1 MKRTDLALEAH
12 DLRRRAQKNA
22 ALPGV
27 RTETKR
33 RGSICTTVV
42 QVLDA
47 EGERAM
53 GKARGTYVSME
64 LNSRSGTACA
74 EAARQL
80 AGHLRRLLPERG
92 RVLVIGLGNRAV
104 TPDALGALTVQQ
116 VLVTAHL
123 SSFLFLRPV
132 SAFCPGVKGQ
142 TGLESLEI
150 VRAVAAQAEP
160 ACVIAVDAL
169 AAAELR
175 RIGTVVQLSDA
186 GIQPGSGVG
195 NRRSR
200 LDGST
205 LGVPVLALGVPTVAD
220 LDESG
225 NGRIVTT
232 ADVDATVSRMAK
244 LLGTAINLALQPELS
259 KEELDEFLM

>member
-80 AGHLRRLLPERG
+80 AGHLRRLLPERN
-92 RVLVIGLGNRAV
+92 RSSSSWEYGN
-104 TPDALGALTVQQ
+104 
-116 VLVTAHL
+116 
-123 SSFLFLRPV
+123 S
-132 SAFCPGVKGQ
+132 
-142 TGLESLEI
+142 
-150 VRAVAAQAEP
+150 
-160 ACVIAVDAL
+160 
-169 AAAELR
+169 
-175 RIGTVVQLSDA
+175 
-186 GIQPGSGVG
+186 
-195 NRRSR
+195 
-200 LDGST
+200 
-205 LGVPVLALGVPTVAD
+205 
-220 LDESG
+220 
-225 NGRIVTT
+225 
-232 ADVDATVSRMAK
+232 
-244 LLGTAINLALQPELS
+244 
-259 KEELDEFLM
+259 